1 MNCLRLPTTI
11 AIALLTTTLHAG
23 TLANST
29 WTPSGACGAKPDEPV
44 IDDSD
49 VEAYNKSVAA
59 INEWQQSARRYY
71 ECLIKEANVDNALI
85 ADTANREQAL
95 YRQAVESLGAKA
107 EATKKRLDTQ

>member
-1 MNCLRLPTTI
+1 M

-29 WTPSGACGAKPDEPV
+29 WTPSGACGAKPEEPV

-71 ECLIKEANVDNALI
+71 ECLNKEAECFVGAFLAVADNFEDALLERGVVY
-85 ADTANREQAL
+85 TH
-95 YRQAVESLGAKA
+95 
-107 EATKKRLDTQ
+107 